1 MKTSAKTR
9 FLYIFLFVSLLA
21 QSETRNQAYLL
32 YIEQYHQLAQ
42 RQQKEHGIPAS
53 IVLAQGL
60 LESGAGQSEF
70 AKKSNNHF
78 GIKCNDW
85 AGETIYHDDDKKG
98 ECFRKYNQV
107 LDSYEDHAIFLKSR
121 SRYAFLF
128 NLDSSDYE
136 GWAYGL
142 KKAGYA
148 TDPSYAYKLIS
159 IIDNYNLHQYDVSG
173 GDNLP
178 KVFLASKNSR
188 IASEKRVTQGSMGAI
203 NAVVIHQLFRVNKVK
218 FVTALP
224 GDTYAGIADEFN
236 MSEER
241 LRIYNEVNSS
251 SNLKVGT
258 RVFLGFKKNKAP
270 KENKTHTVQSGE
282 SIYSIS
288 QDYAIKIERIYKM
301 NDMSFTE
308 GPKLGQVLK
317 LR

>member
-21 QSETRNQAYLL
+21 QSETRNQAYLS

-85 AGETIYHDDDKKG
+85 TGETIYHDDDKKG

-188 IASEKRVTQGSMGAI
+188 VASEKRVNQGSMGTI
-203 NAVVIHQLFRVNKVK
+203 NAVVVHPLFMVNKVK

-224 GDTYAGIADEFN
+224 GDTYVGIADEFN

-241 LRIYNEVNSS
+241 LRNYNEVNSS
-251 SNLKVGT
+251 SNLKVGM
-258 RVFLGFKKNKAP
+258 RVF
-270 KENKTHTVQSGE
+270 
-282 SIYSIS
+282 
-288 QDYAIKIERIYKM
+288 
-301 NDMSFTE
+301 
-308 GPKLGQVLK
+308 
-317 LR
+317 